1 MMRNTASAQSHDN
14 TLLLQQTIFFKRYI
28 ITLKIITL
36 KKFNNGS
43 QTDHA
48 SGVAPG
54 NSNNSRKKVTS
65 LHSLSVTTGALV
77 INMLN
82 TLCFDGMMIQRSE
95 IL

>member
-1 MMRNTASAQSHDN
+1 MMRNTARAQSHDN
-14 TLLLQQTIFFKRYI
+14 TLLLQQTIF
-28 ITLKIITL
+28 LKDHVKNNHT

-54 NSNNSRKKVTS
+54 NSDNSRQKVTS

-82 TLCFDGMMIQRSE
+82 TPCFDGMLIQRSD